1 MTTGRSAASTD
12 ARRRPTSHA
21 YYPAVIGCVLLVI
34 GGLLALRSEQ
44 SASIMALTAVWA
56 LMASGW
62 NIISGYAGPL
72 SLGQG
77 AFFGLTA
84 FTVSVMFAEFNW
96 SPYFGILAGVIASL
110 VLAALIAVT
119 TLRLSGLYFGLAT
132 LTIPLILGTLTRYFG
147 YHEIPRPYVG
157 VSLAYFQFNGSLPYY
172 IAAAILVACALFFTA
187 YLSNTRMGRY
197 FVSIREN
204 ERAAEAS
211 GVPTFRYKFYAF
223 MIGAVFS
230 ALAGG
235 IYSQLAFVF
244 SPDDVYSPLIS
255 VQALLI
261 CLIGGP
267 GTVLGP
273 VIGAVIVIPGGE
285 LANTYFSQLPGLN
298 NLAYAA
304 LLLIVAFLSR
314 RGLYPF
320 LADLFFA
327 GMRRL
332 RRDQRAA
339 GDGATT
345 AGASS
350 ESRVREA
357 AEGRVGDEAVDPAQ
371 KFAVQR
377 NAPRSNDGGL

>member
-1 MTTGRSAASTD
+1 MSRT
-12 ARRRPTSHA
+12 
-21 YYPAVIGCVLLVI
+21 YYPAFIGCGLLII

-56 LMASGW
+56 LMACGW
-62 NIISGYAGPL
+62 NIVSGYAGPL

-84 FTVSVMFAEFNW
+84 FSVSILFAEFNW
-96 SPYFGILAGVIASL
+96 SPYYGILAGVAASL
-110 VLAALIAVT
+110 VLAAVIGLT

-132 LTIPLILGTLTRYFG
+132 LTIPLILSTLTRYFG
-147 YHEIPRPYVG
+147 YHEIPRPFIG
-157 VSLAYFQFNGSLPYY
+157 VSLGYFQFNSSVPYY
-172 IAAAILVACALFFTA
+172 IAAAILVAFALFFTA
-187 YLSNTRMGRY
+187 KLTTTRMGRY

-244 SPDDVYSPLIS
+244 DPNDVYSPLVS

-273 VIGAVIVIPGGE
+273 VIGAIIVIPGGE
-285 LANTYFSQLPGLN
+285 LADTYFSQLPGLN

-320 LADLFFA
+320 LADLFSA
-327 GMRRL
+327 LLRRL
-332 RRDQRAA
+332 RPRERRSAKASEAA
-339 GDGATT
+339 VPAE
-345 AGASS
+345 SE
-350 ESRVREA
+350 ESR
-357 AEGRVGDEAVDPAQ
+357 AEEQELAIH
-371 KFAVQR
+371 R
-377 NAPRSNDGGL
+377 NSRANDGGL

>member
-1 MTTGRSAASTD
+1 
-12 ARRRPTSHA
+12 
-21 YYPAVIGCVLLVI
+21 
-34 GGLLALRSEQ
+34 
-44 SASIMALTAVWA
+44 MALTAVWA

-84 FTVSVMFAEFNW
+84 FTVSVLFANLNW
-96 SPYFGILAGVIASL
+96 SPYYGILAGVVVSL
-110 VLAALIAVT
+110 VLSALIGLT

-132 LTIPLILGTLTRYFG
+132 LTIPLILGTLLRYFG
-147 YHEIPRPYVG
+147 YHEIARPYVG
-157 VSLAYFQFNGSLPYY
+157 VSLAYFQFDGSVPYY
-172 IAAAILVACALFFTA
+172 IAAAILVVVALFFTA
-187 YLSNTRMGRY
+187 YLTNTRMGRY

-244 SPDDVYSPLIS
+244 DPNDVFSPLVS

-273 VIGAVIVIPGGE
+273 LIGAVIVIPGGE
-285 LANTYFSQLPGLN
+285 LADTYFSQLPGLN

-320 LADLFFA
+320 LADLVSA
-327 GMRRL
+327 GLARL
-332 RRDQRAA
+332 RR
-339 GDGATT
+339 GDGR
-345 AGASS
+345 AGPDSAA
-350 ESRVREA
+350 VAA
-357 AEGRVGDEAVDPAQ
+357 AEPEGHAEELAMPRDPAR
-371 KFAVQR
+371 A
-377 NAPRSNDGGL
+377 NDGGR

>member
-1 MTTGRSAASTD
+1 MSRT
-12 ARRRPTSHA
+12 
-21 YYPAVIGCVLLVI
+21 YYPAFIGCALLVV

-56 LMASGW
+56 LMACGW
-62 NIISGYAGPL
+62 NIVSGYAGPL

-84 FTVSVMFAEFNW
+84 FTVSLTFAKLNW
-96 SPYFGILAGVIASL
+96 SPYYGILAGVAASL
-110 VLAALIAVT
+110 LLAAIIGLT

-132 LTIPLILGTLTRYFG
+132 LTIPLILSTLTRYFG
-147 YHEIPRPYVG
+147 YHEIPRPFLG
-157 VSLAYFQFNGSLPYY
+157 ESFAYFQFNSSVPYY
-172 IAAAILVACALFFTA
+172 VAAAILVAFALFFTA
-187 YLSNTRMGRY
+187 YLTNTRMGRY

-223 MIGAVFS
+223 MIGAVLS

-244 SPDDVYSPLIS
+244 DPNDVYSPLVS

-273 VIGAVIVIPGGE
+273 VIGAIIVIPGGE
-285 LANTYFSQLPGLN
+285 LADTYFSQLPGLN

-320 LADLFFA
+320 LADLVAA

-332 RRDQRAA
+332 RPGAGRAKETA
-339 GDGATT
+339 APAPVPDG
-345 AGASS
+345 S
-350 ESRVREA
+350 ENRTEEQA
-357 AEGRVGDEAVDPAQ
+357 
-371 KFAVQR
+371 FAIHR
-377 NAPRSNDGGL
+377 NTRSDDGGL